1 MFSVQVKL
9 FSNIFDPQLV
19 DSVAMEPID
28 VEG

>member
-9 FSNIFDPQLV
+9 FSNIFGPQLV
-19 DSVAMEPID
+19 ESVDMEPAD